1 MGLRGIIKDI
11 LFVYLG
17 IMIIRTW
24 LTNSKVTGGMVL
36 ATLVIFVVIT
46 WFMLERVGLME
57 KM

>member
-17 IMIIRTW
+17 IMIIKNW
-24 LTNSKVTGGMVL
+24 LTGSKVTGNMVL
-36 ATLVIFVVIT
+36 ATLVIFVMIT